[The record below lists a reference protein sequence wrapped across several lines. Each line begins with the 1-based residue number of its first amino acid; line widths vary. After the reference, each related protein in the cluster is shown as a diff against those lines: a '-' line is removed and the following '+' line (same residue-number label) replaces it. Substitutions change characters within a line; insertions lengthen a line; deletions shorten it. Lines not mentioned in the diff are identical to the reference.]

1 MCIHA
6 IELHMDKM
14 NQIFDLLEQ
23 LTISFAFE
31 KERFEKIIYSLPSNH
46 RIFLYIEDQKV
57 MGMITIIIEQ
67 KLIHNGSCVGHIE
80 DLVVD
85 KEYRKQGI
93 GNELLEH
100 VINYA
105 KQNNCYKIILNCNK
119 DLIPF
124 YNKNGFKEK
133 ECQMAMYF
141 Y

>member
-67 KLIHNGSCVGHIE
+67 K
-80 DLVVD
+80 
-85 KEYRKQGI
+85 
-93 GNELLEH
+93 
-100 VINYA
+100 
-105 KQNNCYKIILNCNK
+105 
-119 DLIPF
+119 
-124 YNKNGFKEK
+124 
-133 ECQMAMYF
+133 
-141 Y
+141 

>member
-1 MCIHA
+1 MSIHA

-14 NQIFDLLEQ
+14 SQIFDLLEQ
-23 LTISFAFE
+23 LTTAFAFE
-31 KERFEKIIYSLPSNH
+31 KERFDKIIYSLPKNH

-57 MGMITIIIEQ
+57 IGMITVIIEQ

-85 KEYRKQGI
+85 KEYRKQKI
-93 GNELLEH
+93 GNKLLEY

-105 KQNNCYKIILNCNK
+105 KQNNCYKIILDCNK